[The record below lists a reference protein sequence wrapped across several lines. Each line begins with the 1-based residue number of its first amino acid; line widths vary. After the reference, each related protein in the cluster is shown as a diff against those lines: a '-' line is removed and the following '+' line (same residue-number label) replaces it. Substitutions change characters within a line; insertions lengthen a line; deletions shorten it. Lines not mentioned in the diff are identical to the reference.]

1 MLLKKGDTFVSK
13 SVKTKDLYDCK
24 TSYLIDLF
32 QESEYPWQMLSK
44 IKDLCSK
51 LIKNGIDGF
60 TELMPGVLVGKDVT
74 IAETA
79 TIIPPAII
87 GHNTEI
93 RPGAYLRGNVITGSD
108 CVIGNSSE
116 FKNCILLDKVQVPH
130 YNYVGDSVL
139 GNRAHMGA
147 GSICSNLKSDGK
159 NVVIHADEDIET
171 GLRKIGGILADGAD
185 VGCGCVINPG
195 TVIGKNTS
203 VYPLTSLRGVL
214 PDNSIVKSLD
224 NIVLRKD

>member
-1 MLLKKGDTFVSK
+1 MSK